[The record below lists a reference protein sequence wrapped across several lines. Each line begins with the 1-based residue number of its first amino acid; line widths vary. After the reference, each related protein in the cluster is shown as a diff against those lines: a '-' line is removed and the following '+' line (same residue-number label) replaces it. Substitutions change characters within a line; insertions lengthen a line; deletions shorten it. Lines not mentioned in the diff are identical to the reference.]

1 MRVRSELVRIA
12 SLIMVVTVLIASSGC
27 ATIFKGS
34 SDSVTVSSDQA
45 DAKIYIDGQFAGD
58 GTAIATLSKRGD
70 HTIKVSKPGCKDR
83 IIQTQSSFDPTTLLG
98 LFLDFGLISILVVD
112 GLATGNW
119 AKISPTYYAVTPDCP
134 AKAASSS
141 K

>member
-1 MRVRSELVRIA
+1 MKLRTAFSRGA
-12 SLIMVVTVLIASSGC
+12 SLALAVTVLAASSGC
-27 ATIFKGS
+27 ATIFRGS
-34 SDSVTVSSDQA
+34 SDSVTVTSDQS
-45 DAKIYIDGQFAGD
+45 DAKIYIDGQFMGD

-70 HTIKVSKPGCKDR
+70 HTIKVTKPGCKDR

-134 AKAASSS
+134 AKAASS